1 MVARAT
7 GLTSRHPHGRIS
19 SVQRARSTRP
29 RGERRTTAGSPN
41 AKSPGT
47 IAAPGMTAMI
57 EGLEAV
63 TVHVRDI
70 HQARKFYG
78 EVLGLSELQFDGNVG
93 RAVFAIPGIPSTL
106 RMHLYDPEEG
116 GREPGTVSG
125 VVFSHH
131 DPVAACKEI
140 ERRGGQVT
148 VAPHEIHPPGFTAV
162 LSVIADPDGNEFVLR
177 SPPMPTKS

>member
-1 MVARAT
+1 M
-7 GLTSRHPHGRIS
+7 TS
-19 SVQRARSTRP
+19 V
-29 RGERRTTAGSPN
+29 
-41 AKSPGT
+41 
-47 IAAPGMTAMI
+47 I

-70 HQARKFYG
+70 SQARKFYG
-78 EVLGLSELQFDGNVG
+78 EVLGLAELQFDGKVG
-93 RAVFAIPGIPSTL
+93 RAVFAIPGTSASL

-131 DPVAACKEI
+131 DPVAACAEI
-140 ERRGGQVT
+140 ERRGGKVT
-148 VAPHEIHPPGFTAV
+148 VAPHEIRPPGFTAV

-177 SPPMPTKS
+177 SLPSPTKS